1 VLILA
6 QFLGKLSRKVDKAS
20 RVILIAFFVLA
31 FIATVYQVFSRF
43 VLQSPFLGKL
53 LPMVDFSIFNLTW
66 IAELI
71 RYFFVW
77 IVFLGIGIVYKS
89 KGHAQVEILHH
100 YLSDSYKKIFSI
112 TIEIINSGLFLFL
125 IVYGT
130 RILKFTNQQISP
142 SMGLNMTFIYG
153 AVMVSALICLVH
165 SGTRLAEL
173 ISEKKAQSHRKL
185 ETEAV
190 SENTNI
196 V

>member
-1 VLILA
+1 MA
-6 QFLGKLSRKVDKAS
+6 QFLKKMSGKVDKAS
-20 RVILIAFFVLA
+20 RAILIAFFVLA

-43 VLQSPFLGKL
+43 VLQSTFIGKL

-66 IAELI
+66 IEELI
-71 RYFFVW
+71 RYLFVW

-100 YLSDSYKKIFSI
+100 YLSESYKKILSI
-112 TIEIINSGLFLFL
+112 TIEIINSGLFLFM

-165 SGTRLAEL
+165 SGTRLAGL
-173 ISEKKAQSHRKL
+173 ISEKTVQNSRKL
-185 ETEAV
+185 EADAV